1 MPRGERES
9 SPGVGGGGA
18 PVLTKVGSHPWSSP
32 GARNIFLSKVLGERA
47 SNEWDFIAK
56 SCLGGVGLVL
66 LLPEAVTSRTHARAR
81 PPPLGIGPAESAVW
95 FILGGKG
102 ESGRKGVGFLLRKQR
117 PGSPAPLLRVE
128 ANPPVPSFIIADR

>member
-1 MPRGERES
+1 MNGT
-9 SPGVGGGGA
+9 
-18 PVLTKVGSHPWSSP
+18 LLLKL
-32 GARNIFLSKVLGERA
+32 F
-47 SNEWDFIAK
+47 
-56 SCLGGVGLVL
+56 GGVGLVL

-81 PPPLGIGPAESAVW
+81 PPPLGIGPAESTVW
-95 FILGGKG
+95 LILGGKG